1 MKNKFIKMLKQLS
14 IISVIL
20 VLSVLIEIFG
30 FNFKQFTLSK
40 TSKGI
45 ININNY
51 KVSDVSNNKKS
62 IDIKLKNQYIN
73 KLVVEYSAKK
83 DIPIVI
89 KYKEF
94 DYYKKIKTNEFEDKI
109 DNETNQLVDNIKN
122 NVKEIHILYD
132 KKYNL
137 DLKKISI
144 DNRFQLN
151 WFRVFFVFSFIF
163 SFYLLYVFYKKGFK
177 SKNLHKYYICMAML
191 LGITFIVLQPSAT
204 YYSWDDQIHFKNVL
218 DLRSGSIKWNIG
230 EFSMIDASPIGR
242 DSIDSAEEQINQM
255 KYLNQHKGS
264 TFQSVGSRFVTYNKI
279 AYIPSAIGY
288 YLAKFLGLPF
298 SICFKMGKVTN
309 LLAFVLIMA
318 YAIKISKL
326 GKRLLCVI
334 GLMPMLLFIATQYS
348 YDPAVISGITLAL
361 VILLNWFTDKNSKVD
376 FKSMLLFIV
385 AILYGAFPKAVY
397 VPFILLFLFVPKD
410 RFRNER
416 ERIILKLGI
425 IFIFVLVLYTFV
437 SPASL
442 SNSVGDERGGDTS
455 VGNQLK
461 LIISHPIGY
470 INVLKDTFI
479 DQFLLKIFG
488 NTGGKL
494 AYVGYITSNCTY
506 ITLFVLLFVGITDTE
521 NNTLKNNHRCL
532 IVLDLLGVIL
542 LVWTA
547 LYLSFT
553 PVGLNTING
562 VQARYFIPFIFP
574 LIICFQSRNIKNKIA
589 EKRYNTMIFA
599 LMNLVVLLSIYEIV
613 LKVFCY

>member
-1 MKNKFIKMLKQLS
+1 MKNKFIKILKQLS
-14 IISVIL
+14 IIFVIL
-20 VLSVLIEIFG
+20 ILSVLIDIFG

-73 KLVVEYSAKK
+73 KLVIEYSTKK

-151 WFRVFFVFSFIF
+151 WFRVFFAFSFIF

-191 LGITFIVLQPSAT
+191 LGIIFIVLQPSAT

-264 TFQSVGSRFVTYNKI
+264 TFQSVGSRFITYNKI

-348 YDPAVISGITLAL
+348 YDSAVISGITLAL

-376 FKSMLLFIV
+376 FKSMWLFIV
-385 AILYGAFPKAVY
+385 AILYGVFPKAVY

-410 RFRNER
+410 RFRNKR

-461 LIISHPIGY
+461 LIISYPIGY

-494 AYVGYITSNCTY
+494 AYAGYITSNCTY

-532 IVLDLLGVIL
+532 IVLDLLGMIL

-599 LMNLVVLLSIYEIV
+599 LMNLVMLLSIYEIV